1 MNSLILQT
9 ATRFMLPVLLLFSV
23 FLLLRGHNSPGGG
36 FAGGLVAATAYVLY
50 AMAFGPAAAR
60 QLLRA
65 DTRRLIG
72 VGLLVALAGGAA
84 GLLAGRPWF
93 TGLWATVPLFAP
105 GGLHLGT
112 PMLFDVGVYLAVA
125 GVALTIILTLAEE
138 E

>member
-93 TGLWATVPLFAP
+93 TGLWVTVPLFDPA
-105 GGLHLGT
+105 GIHLGT